1 MTDTSKNDGP
11 ANAVDQQ
18 AFYDE
23 MWRNY
28 GHLDAVSPA
37 AFHRRRL
44 VVRLA
49 AEFAG
54 HAQNILDV
62 GCGQG
67 ELLREISEAI
77 PAAHVYGAD
86 LSEQSII
93 DSRKRNP
100 TYDLFQLDLTHPE
113 FSSRYAERLGKFE
126 FAVCSE
132 VLEHIPDDGLAA
144 QNLLQLLCP
153 GGIAVV
159 TVPGGKMSAFDKVI
173 GHQRHYTP
181 SKLEGRL
188 VGAGFHVERVLA
200 WGFPFHS
207 FYRTAVRVASKMSVG
222 GQPAGEAPKQKESS
236 STVSNVLGA
245 AYTVFG
251 KALKP
256 LFYLNASVWGEQLL
270 AVATRKP

>member
-1 MTDTSKNDGP
+1 MSELETS
-11 ANAVDQQ
+11 ASAAADQK

-44 VVRLA
+44 VVQLA
-49 AEFAG
+49 SK
-54 HAQNILDV
+54 HAKNARNILDV

-67 ELLREISEAI
+67 ELLREVAEAI
-77 PAAHVYGAD
+77 PGAKVHGAD

-100 TYDLFQLDLTHPE
+100 TYDLFQLDLTEPS
-113 FSSRYAERLGKFE
+113 FSTQYADKIGAFE
-126 FAVCSE
+126 FVVCSE
-132 VLEHIPDDGLAA
+132 VLEHIPDDALAA
-144 QNLLQLLCP
+144 SNLCKLLAP
-153 GGIAVV
+153 GGVAIV

-181 SKLEGRL
+181 ESLEARL
-188 VGAGFHVERVLA
+188 SQAGFEVDRVLA

-207 FYRTAVRVASKMSVG
+207 FYRTAVRVASGMSVS
-222 GQPAGEAPKQKESS
+222 QKPKTAPEPEKKG
-236 STVSNVLGA
+236 TISNVLGA

-270 AVATRKP
+270 AVGRRK